1 MKIGFLISVIGIFG
15 SVREVIENA
24 NVFSDEGHE
33 VFIFNPEN
41 HDITWIE
48 CKAKS
53 IPEIEL
59 KNYKLDI
66 LILTTE
72 PTDHYLK
79 LFKEAKADLKVFC
92 MMGFDQNKDFL
103 SGFANFNYILKNY
116 WVTADGAWQLDWF
129 RKNTSSKRIMSNQIG
144 GVNLEMF
151 KPVNNK
157 HREINKIGWSGD
169 PRERKGGLV
178 LEQFIKDRG
187 INAKTYW
194 KKGIAQDD
202 LKHWFSQ
209 IDIFIDNHNR
219 GGWCNP
225 VAEAMACG
233 VNVICSDAICNRSF
247 AIDGKTCLK
256 FPLNKMDKLNEQL
269 NRLISDKFLKDTLK
283 DNALNWIKQF
293 NYQIISRKFLNELK
307 QILLDNSF

>member
-15 SVREVIENA
+15 SVREVIETA
-24 NVFSDEGHE
+24 NVFVDEGHE

-41 HDITWIE
+41 KEITWIE

-53 IPEIEL
+53 MNEKNIPE
-59 KNYKLDI
+59 LDV

-72 PTDHYLK
+72 PTDYYLNLLK
-79 LFKEAKADLKVFC
+79 KAKAKVKIFC

-103 SGFANFNYILKNY
+103 TGYANLNYILDNY
-116 WVTADGAWQLDWF
+116 WVTADGEWQLDWF
-129 RKNTSSKRIMSNQIG
+129 RTHTTSIRIMKNQLG
-144 GVNLEMF
+144 GVNMEMF
-151 KPVNNK
+151 KPVKKKVNNV
-157 HREINKIGWSGD
+157 IGWSGD

-178 LEQFIKDRG
+178 LKEFFDKHSIKT
-187 INAKTYW
+187 KTYW
-194 KKGIAQDD
+194 KKGLKQDE
-202 LKHWFSQ
+202 LKNWFGQ

-233 VNVICSDAICNRSF
+233 VAVICSDAICNRSF

-256 FPLNKMDKLNEQL
+256 FPLNKMDKLKEQL
-269 NRLISDKFLKDTLK
+269 DRLMRDQLLKNELK
-283 DNALNWIKQF
+283 DNAYNWISQY
-293 NYQIISRKFLNELK
+293 NYNIISRK
-307 QILLDNSF
+307 LLREIKEIHDRQQSK

>member
-15 SVREVIENA
+15 SVREVIENS
-24 NVFSDEGHE
+24 NIFVDEGNE

-41 HDITWIE
+41 KNIE
-48 CKAKS
+48 WLPCKAKS
-53 IPEIEL
+53 IPETEL

-79 LFKEAKADLKVFC
+79 LLKEAKADLKVFC

-103 SGFANFNYILKNY
+103 SGYTNLNYILKNY
-116 WVTADGAWQLDWF
+116 WVTADGAWQLEWF
-129 RKNTSSKRIMSNQIG
+129 RKNTNSKRIMSNQIG

-151 KPVNNK
+151 KPVGNK
-157 HREINKIGWSGD
+157 LREINKIGWSGD
-169 PRERKGGLV
+169 PRERKGGTLLQDFFTKHGMNV
-178 LEQFIKDRG
+178 KS
-187 INAKTYW
+187 YW
-194 KKGIAQDD
+194 KKGLKQDEF
-202 LKHWFSQ
+202 KQWFGL
-209 IDIFIDNHNR
+209 IDIFVDNHNR

-233 VNVICSDAICNRSF
+233 VVVVCSDAICNRSF

-256 FPLNKMDKLNEQL
+256 FPVNKMDKLKEQL
-269 NRLISDKFLKDTLK
+269 DRITSDKVLKEELRA
-283 DNALNWIKQF
+283 NALNWIHQF
-293 NYQIISRKFLNELK
+293 DYQVISRKFLNELK
-307 QILLDNSF
+307 QILLDNLI